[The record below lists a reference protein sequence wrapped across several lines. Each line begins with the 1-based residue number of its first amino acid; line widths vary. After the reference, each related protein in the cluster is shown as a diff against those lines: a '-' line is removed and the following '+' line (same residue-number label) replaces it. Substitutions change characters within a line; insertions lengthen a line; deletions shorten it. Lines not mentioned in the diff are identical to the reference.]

1 MIAKVLHKTRLIIA
15 VEINGKA
22 ANMLVDTGAS
32 LSVIDIALLKEY
44 GFRKRTK
51 LQGTIT
57 GVGGAQKNVW
67 HTGDLSVNIQGIPLY
82 QFVATDISDVC
93 ESIRKATGIAIH
105 GIIGLPQIK
114 AAEMKIDAEN
124 GVIKIGY

>member
-1 MIAKVLHKTRLIIA
+1 MIAKVLHKDRLIIA

-32 LSVIDIALLKEY
+32 LSLIDIGRMKEY
-44 GFRKRTK
+44 GFKKRTK
-51 LQGTIT
+51 LQGTIS
-57 GVGGAQKNVW
+57 GIGGQQKEVW
-67 HTGDLSVNIQGIPLY
+67 HTKDLDVKIQGIPLH
-82 QFVATDISDVC
+82 QFVTTDISDVC
-93 ESIRKATGIAIH
+93 ESIRKATGITVH

-124 GVIKIGY
+124 GIIKIGY